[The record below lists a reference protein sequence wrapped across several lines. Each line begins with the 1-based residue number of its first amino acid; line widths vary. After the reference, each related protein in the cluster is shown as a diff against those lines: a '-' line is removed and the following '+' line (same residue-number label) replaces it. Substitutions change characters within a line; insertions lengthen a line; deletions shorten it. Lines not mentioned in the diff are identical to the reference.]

1 MGGATVKDVAAPD
14 FIKAYAAYLKRSGRL
29 EVPKWSDVVKTGK
42 GKELGPQDADW
53 YYVRAASVARQVYLR
68 TGHGVGVGALKVY
81 YGNRKNRGNRPSH
94 HVDGSGSVARN
105 VLKGLEKI
113 KVVEKDEK
121 GGRRISQQ
129 GQREL
134 DRISTE
140 VLNKQ
145 KAALAAAAAAA
156 AQ

>member
-68 TGHGVGVGALKVY
+68 TGHGVG
-81 YGNRKNRGNRPSH
+81 GNRPSH